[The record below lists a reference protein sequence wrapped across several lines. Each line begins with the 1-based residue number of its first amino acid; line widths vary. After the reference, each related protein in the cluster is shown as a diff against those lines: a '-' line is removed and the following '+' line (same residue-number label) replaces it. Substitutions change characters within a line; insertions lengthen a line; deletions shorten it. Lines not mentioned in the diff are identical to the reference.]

1 MGLHH
6 DGRNSRLH
14 PFRTHDLRD
23 CDDLRSVQQ
32 VPPDG
37 LRRGGSSHLLPLP
50 GLRHADD
57 DGGRPQVLHLTRG
70 VRLCRPRP
78 LSGRHQH
85 LPLCPQTGR
94 ARQEQLKTTLG
105 ENSKIHS
112 IRIKGYIRGNHIF
125 RAS

>member
-14 PFRTHDLRD
+14 PLRTHDLRD
-23 CDDLRSVQQ
+23 RDDLRSVQQ

-37 LRRGGSSHLLPLP
+37 LRRGGGSHLLPLP

-78 LSGRHQH
+78 LSRRHQH

-94 ARQEQLKTTLG
+94 ARQEQLKTNFGGNFEKKNPFNQDSGLY
-105 ENSKIHS
+105 
-112 IRIKGYIRGNHIF
+112 KGK
-125 RAS
+125 S